1 MVMDNS
7 VYKIVEVV
15 GFSETS
21 WEDAARAAVSA
32 VDRSIRDMRVAE
44 VVKMDMRLED
54 NRIVGYRTKLKVSFK
69 LE

>member
-1 MVMDNS
+1 MDNS
-7 VYKIVEVV
+7 VYKIIEVV

-21 WEDAARAAVSA
+21 WEDAAKAAVSA
-32 VDRSIRDMRVAE
+32 VDRSIRDIRVAE
-44 VVKMDMRLED
+44 VVQMDLRLED